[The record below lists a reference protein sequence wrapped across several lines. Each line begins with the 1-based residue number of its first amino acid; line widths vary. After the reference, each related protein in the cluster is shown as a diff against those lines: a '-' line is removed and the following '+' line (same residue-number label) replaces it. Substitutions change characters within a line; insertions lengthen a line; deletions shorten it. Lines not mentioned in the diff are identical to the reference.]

1 VVSACALKCCRL
13 FLWAKSIYVEPV
25 DIMGSEVDE
34 VFLTSVS
41 INKQNGRKTLCHL
54 PNRPAVD
61 IEFTDVSY
69 TVPQGRK
76 GKSQTFN

>member
-1 VVSACALKCCRL
+1 
-13 FLWAKSIYVEPV
+13 
-25 DIMGSEVDE
+25 MGSEVDE